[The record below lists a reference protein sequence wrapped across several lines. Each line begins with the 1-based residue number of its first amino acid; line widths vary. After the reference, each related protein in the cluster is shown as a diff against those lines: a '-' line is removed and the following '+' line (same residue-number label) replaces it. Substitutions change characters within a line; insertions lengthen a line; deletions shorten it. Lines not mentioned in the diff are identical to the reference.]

1 MTSPVNGNF
10 LKMRPAVHLV
20 LLALVALLVPLSI
33 GFVVWTGDDN
43 CGDVGTEPSFHCSEF
58 AETLGLVLL
67 YGSLLLGAALLIY
80 GVFRLVRWTAQLPRK
95 TPDSS

>member
-1 MTSPVNGNF
+1 MNPVT
-10 LKMRPAVHLV
+10 H
-20 LLALVALLVPLSI
+20 VALLVLVVLLVPVSI

-67 YGSLLLGAALLIY
+67 YGSLLVGAALLIY
-80 GVFRLVRWTAQLPRK
+80 GVFRLVRGITQLPRK
-95 TPDSS
+95 TRDSS